1 MKKPPE
7 HLDLFPIPVGKYD
20 LSFLDL
26 DKISEII
33 KQVKVEPHD
42 LLGDSDSSYGTEFSI
57 LYYDQLKFLK
67 EEVDNCLQE
76 YTQRVGL
83 EEVDIIRSWYNNM
96 STGKS
101 IKLHRHEGSVIS
113 GAFYLKVNDN
123 SVPLRFKSPVLPSKM
138 IDMFITP
145 TQYACPYFDLKPTI
159 GQLVLFP
166 SWLEHETAAECGER
180 MVISFNTFY
189 KPIKND

>member
-33 KQVKVEPHD
+33 KQVKVEPHE
-42 LLGDSDSSYGTEFSI
+42 LLGNSDSSYGTEFTI
-57 LYYDQLKFLK
+57 LYHDQLKFLK
-67 EEVDNCLQE
+67 EELDNCLQE

-83 EEVDIIRSWYNNM
+83 EEVNIIRSWFNNM
-96 STGKS
+96 TTGKS

-113 GAFYLKVNDN
+113 GSFYLKVNDN
-123 SVPLRFKSPVLPSKM
+123 SVPLKFKSPVLPSKM
-138 IDMFITP
+138 IDMFVTP
-145 TQYACPYFDLKPTI
+145 TQYACPFFDLKPTI

-166 SWLEHETAAECGER
+166 SWLEHETDAECGER

>member
-1 MKKPPE
+1 MERQPPE
-7 HLDLFPIPVGKYD
+7 HIDIFPTPVTKYD

-26 DKISEII
+26 DKIFKII
-33 KQVKVEPHD
+33 KQVKVVPHD
-42 LLGDSDSSYGTEFSI
+42 LLGESDSSYGSEFTI
-57 LYYDQLKFLK
+57 LYDDKLKFLK
-67 EEVDNCLQE
+67 QELDNCLQE

-83 EEVDIIRSWYNNM
+83 EEVEIIRSWYNNM

-123 SVPLRFKSPVLPSKM
+123 SVPLKFKSPVLPSKM

-145 TQYACPYFDLKPTI
+145 TQYACSFFDLKPTI

-166 SWLEHETAAECGER
+166 SWLEHETDAECGER
-180 MVISFNTFY
+180 VVISFNTFY
-189 KPIKND
+189 KPIRE

>member
-57 LYYDQLKFLK
+57 LYY
-67 EEVDNCLQE
+67 EE
-76 YTQRVGL
+76 
-83 EEVDIIRSWYNNM
+83 
-96 STGKS
+96 
-101 IKLHRHEGSVIS
+101 
-113 GAFYLKVNDN
+113 
-123 SVPLRFKSPVLPSKM
+123 
-138 IDMFITP
+138 
-145 TQYACPYFDLKPTI
+145 
-159 GQLVLFP
+159 
-166 SWLEHETAAECGER
+166 
-180 MVISFNTFY
+180 
-189 KPIKND
+189 

>member
-1 MKKPPE
+1 MKNPPE
-7 HLDLFPIPVGKYD
+7 HLDIFPTPVSKYD

-33 KQVKVEPHD
+33 KQLKLEPHD
-42 LLGDSDSSYGTEFSI
+42 LLGNSDSSYNTEFTI
-57 LYYDQLKFLK
+57 LYHDQLKFLK
-67 EEVDNCLQE
+67 EELDNCLQE

-83 EEVDIIRSWYNNM
+83 EEINIIRSWLNNM
-96 STGKS
+96 TTGKS

-113 GAFYLKVNDN
+113 GAFYLKVDDN
-123 SVPLRFKSPVLPSKM
+123 SVPLKFKSPVLSNKM

-145 TQYACPYFDLKPTI
+145 TQYACPFFDLKPTI

-166 SWLEHETAAECGER
+166 SWLEHETNAECGER
-180 MVISFNTFY
+180 VVISFNTFY